1 MRISDWSS
9 DVCSSDLD
17 VPQTDVIEMN
27 RRLSASD
34 SSLNVTIGAD
44 GDTEWM
50 ELLGDDRPSQE
61 TLLADADELS
71 LRRQLLN
78 KALEGLTDR
87 ERKIVLERRLR
98 EEPMTLEALSHQ
110 FNVSRERVRRSEEH
124 TSELQ
129 SLMRTSY

>member
-1 MRISDWSS
+1 
-9 DVCSSDLD
+9 
-17 VPQTDVIEMN
+17 MN

-61 TLLADADELS
+61 TLLADADERS

-87 ERKIVLERRLR
+87 ERKIVLERSLR
-98 EEPMTLEALSHQ
+98 EEPMTLAEMSHQ
-110 FNVSRERVRRSEEH
+110 FNDSRQRVRQTEVRTMANLGEEESGGGWGRERGC
-124 TSELQ
+124 Q
-129 SLMRTSY
+129 

>member
-1 MRISDWSS
+1 MPFLNLCKVKPRMQQLESGEQSAETVATIATER
-9 DVCSSDLD
+9 D
-17 VPQTDVIEMN
+17 VPQPDLIEMN

-34 SSLNVTIGAD
+34 SPLNVTIGAD

-78 KALEGLTDR
+78 KALEGRSD
-87 ERKIVLERRLR
+87 ERRVGK
-98 EEPMTLEALSHQ
+98 EC
-110 FNVSRERVRRSEEH
+110 VSTCRSRWSPYH
-124 TSELQ
+124 
-129 SLMRTSY
+129 

>member
-78 KALEGLTDR
+78 NALEGLTDR

-98 EEPMTLEALSHQ
+98 EEPMTLEALRHQ
-110 FNVSRERVRRSEEH
+110 FNFSPVLVRQIEVRAMEKLRKE
-124 TSELQ
+124 
-129 SLMRTSY
+129 